1 MVTPETQ
8 SQRPQALKTIGE
20 EATKLSSSPIRQ
32 LCNSLQKA
40 LSAHINVILANPEVF
55 FAGLERQSSQPNA
68 WQVLYQRV
76 VFPNPFLNFILK

>member
-1 MVTPETQ
+1 MITPEKH

-32 LCNSLQKA
+32 LCNSLQTA

-55 FAGLERQSSQPNA
+55 FAGLERQSKVTQMLGKCSINELYSQT
-68 WQVLYQRV
+68 
-76 VFPNPFLNFILK
+76 PF